1 MSTEFNVDGVDL
13 DPSVVR
19 FLIPIPPEKEQIE
32 KYEKD
37 YQPTMDKIR
46 ELGESYVS
54 KTEMHFEFH
63 LDDISKTTKYAK
75 PIYKYILSE
84 MQNIRLRLNSLKENF
99 YSKKAIIATQVLS
112 FLMESHSK
120 NIPIL
125 FDVKAFRETT
135 ANEFSKLESITTEIK
150 HYRMFCVYL
159 NYQSSELEKRFD
171 INNMREI
178 LAQSSEK
185 VDMNQEYS
193 PIGEFDDVFVD
204 FVEWSKAILRFDQS
218 VEKVVENTSKKL
230 INMRDLDVIKKSFAM
245 LFQPKNAAQRLVLTY
260 AINRV
265 FFDEIAL
272 VPGYFLFSEIGSEE
286 FNRKCAILKKKTPV
300 ELEISPSLMKPEM
313 MDKPFDEIVENSE
326 QLLESSRNLN
336 SIHFITNPYDITYTA
351 FKAIKLIDNFVVN
364 NKGLDPGKAGSS
376 NMSFDDVFSLF
387 CPVMAIDPPKNCVSL
402 ADFFSR
408 IDGLSFSSSLDFAKL
423 LVSSSVDYIVG
434 YEYKK

>member
-1 MSTEFNVDGVDL
+1 MTTEFNVDCDDI
-13 DPSVVR
+13 DPSLVR
-19 FLIPIPPEKEQIE
+19 FLIPIVPEKEQME
-32 KYEKD
+32 QYEKD

-46 ELGESYVS
+46 KLGENYVR

-63 LDDISKTTKYAK
+63 LDDISKTTKYQK
-75 PIYKYILSE
+75 PIYKYILNE
-84 MQNIRLRLNSLKENF
+84 MQNIRLKLNSLKENF
-99 YSKKAIIATQVLS
+99 YSKKAILATTVLS
-112 FLMESHSK
+112 FLMESHAK

-125 FDVKAFRETT
+125 FDVEAFKKAT
-135 ANEFSKLESITTEIK
+135 AQEFKSLESITTEVK

-159 NYQSSELEKRFD
+159 NNQSSELEKRFD
-171 INNMREI
+171 INNMRQI
-178 LAQSSEK
+178 LVDSAEN
-185 VDMNQEYS
+185 VDMSQEYS
-193 PIGEFDDVFVD
+193 PYGDFDDVFVD

-218 VEKVVENTSKKL
+218 VQTVVENTGKRL

-245 LFQPKNAAQRLVLTY
+245 LFLPVGAAQRLVLTY

-286 FNRKCAILKKKTPV
+286 FNKNCAILRKKTPV

-313 MDKPFDEIVENSE
+313 MDVPFEDIVANSE
-326 QLLESSRNLN
+326 TLLESSRNLN

-351 FKAIKLIDNFVVN
+351 FKAIKLIDNFVVD
-364 NKGLDPGKAGSS
+364 NKGLDKTQAGSS

-408 IDGLSFSSSLDFAKL
+408 IDGLRFSSSLDFAKL
-423 LVSSSVDYIVG
+423 LVSSSVDYIVN
-434 YEYKK
+434 YDKQ